1 MSCRTP
7 RIFAATKTR
16 RPRADRPRRRAPS
29 AALLLLALPLLGG
42 ASCRSEEDEEKL
54 TIHKIEA
61 QHFYDFGDYARAEDQ
76 CRKGLKI
83 AKGDPQLSQMLGYC
97 LLMQA
102 GPKQLDEAAQIF
114 NDEIGWFGNSDWRFD
129 LGLGMTDQMRAHA
142 LLDSKNPKD
151 VARAAD
157 LHESARRHLDVAHE
171 ATRKAGDVPRELP
184 YHLAL
189 LDFDERRYDLF
200 RQHADEAVKL
210 MLVSDKILAV
220 QIAKTE
226 DDNSRKRTENDRTIN
241 AERARLLLRELARLA
256 WNQTPPDVTTA
267 AGHMTT
273 IEKFGPLTRP
283 DYYSRG
289 RIRELNG
296 ELEGAVADYEKFL
309 SLSADIADENV
320 TKAVES
326 LTKIRA
332 HLAEKRV
339 GGTASG
345 Q

>member
-7 RIFAATKTR
+7 PTFAATKTA
-16 RPRADRPRRRAPS
+16 RPRADRARRIAP
-29 AALLLLALPLLGG
+29 AATLLLALPLLGG
-42 ASCRSEEDEEKL
+42 SGCRSEEDDEKL

-61 QHFYDFGDYARAEDQ
+61 QHFYDFGDYARSEDQ
-76 CRKGLKI
+76 CRRGLKI
-83 AKGDPQLSQMLGYC
+83 AKGDPQLSQMPGYC

-102 GPKQLDEAAQIF
+102 GPKQLDEAAQLVE
-114 NDEIGWFGNSDWRFD
+114 DEIGWFGNSDWRFD

-142 LLDSKNPKD
+142 LVDSKNPREI
-151 VARAAD
+151 ARAEA
-157 LHESARRHLDVAHE
+157 LRESARRHLDVAYE
-171 ATRKAGDVPRELP
+171 ATRKVSDVPRELP

-189 LDFDERRYDLF
+189 LDFDERRFDLF
-200 RQHADEAVKL
+200 RQHAEEAVKL

-220 QIAKTE
+220 QISKTE
-226 DDNSRKRTENDRTIN
+226 DENARKRTETERSIN

-267 AGHMTT
+267 AAHMTT

-309 SLSADIADENV
+309 SLSADVADENV

-326 LTKIRA
+326 LTKLRA